1 MLLILPLL
9 ALRLHLRLE
18 FHRSYRKISQFFHL
32 FTLKGTNFRFNSKL
46 TMAYLLVYLIFL
58 GFALRNIVNA
68 DCGCGPKCVI
78 FTDDMKCARC
88 CTMSVK
94 RRSLSS
100 VSISQE
106 ENILTEKVDQ
116 KMKQVNF
123 SAIFKNFNVLHYFS
137 RNFQKFMTFLISAS
151 IFASVISERL
161 PYSHVAA
168 RNL

>member
-1 MLLILPLL
+1 
-9 ALRLHLRLE
+9 
-18 FHRSYRKISQFFHL
+18 
-32 FTLKGTNFRFNSKL
+32 
-46 TMAYLLVYLIFL
+46 MAYLLVYLVFL

-123 SAIFKNFNVLHYFS
+123 SAIFKSFNVLHYFS
-137 RNFQKFMTFLISAS
+137 NIYDFPYFSIDFCFRHIRKTTVFPCGCKKPLILGKITILLYFPEGATNEFIKDDIAFRTPRNTDSFPKC
-151 IFASVISERL
+151 
-161 PYSHVAA
+161 
-168 RNL
+168 